1 MCHILIEPQME
12 LDSISESFRPDLDL
26 YIFQCLSPC
35 TICLQMRHLL
45 VYLTSL
51 IKHWVFKKLA
61 LKLSKFTGK
70 DSINKKYPQL

>member
-12 LDSISESFRPDLDL
+12 LDNISESFRPD
-26 YIFQCLSPC
+26 FQWLSPC
-35 TICLQMRHLL
+35 TICFQMRHLL

-51 IKHWVFKKLA
+51 IRHWVFKKLA

-70 DSINKKYPQL
+70 DSINKKDPQL